1 MWFLRLSQS
10 SPLPYF
16 LKKHPFFHMFNFDPS
31 RKVEKSLFCFFLNF
45 PGKFRMFYTISI
57 KRGTL
62 LDMF

>member
-31 RKVEKSLFCFFLNF
+31 KKVEKIVVLFLFEFSWQ
-45 PGKFRMFYTISI
+45 I
-57 KRGTL
+57 
-62 LDMF
+62 